1 METLSDRGRE
11 VLEFLALAGWATRL
25 QALTWVWGRS
35 TSYGREMIH
44 DLVDGELV
52 RAYDTPL
59 RRGPDTSDVLHVTAA
74 GCEALGVPSAPY
86 RRPSDGRLRH
96 QLQLTQTRITRRRDG
111 WTWIEAGEIA
121 PFTAGAIADVNR
133 VLRTPPTERAAFD
146 EWCAGSVRPQLVKKR
161 NALVRLQA
169 LAGVIPGCDAL
180 WHSERWESRL
190 VVVLT
195 SPSVVESILSR
206 KRVHLLYEIGPIGLE
221 VVASNEKAWKTLVS
235 WIRYMEPRSATRF
248 VLNRLRRTF

>member
-1 METLSDRGRE
+1 MEALSERARE
-11 VLEFLALAGWATRL
+11 VLGFLLVVRWATRL
-25 QALTWVWGRS
+25 QALTWVWGQE
-35 TSYGREMIH
+35 TSYGREVIH
-44 DLVDGELV
+44 DLVDRELI

-59 RRGPDTSDVLHVTAA
+59 SGGADTSDVLHVTRA

-86 RRPSDGRLRH
+86 RLPSDGRLRH
-96 QLQLTQTRITRRRDG
+96 QLQLTQTRIVRRREG
-111 WTWIEAGEIA
+111 WTWREAGEI
-121 PFTAGAIADVNR
+121 PSFTAGEIADVNR
-133 VLRTPPTERAAFD
+133 VLRTPPTDRAAFD
-146 EWCAGSVRPQLVKKR
+146 EWYAGSVRPQLVKKR
-161 NALVRLQA
+161 NALVHLQA

-221 VVASNEKAWKTLVS
+221 VVASNEKAWQTLVA

-248 VLNRLRRTF
+248 VLSRLRRTF